1 MKSFFILLSLCIAF
15 VSTTRSQTSVNPVT
29 LAASAPTTLP
39 IGDDGVLEAYS
50 LSLVTSIEI
59 RVDGDTVTGT
69 KEAKLPYPFKDGD
82 PDHMASVASNARLRF
97 KADPTKKLWATAQ
110 YYGTIGALNF
120 SLFYGGKQF
129 TPEKISNGYIIPADG
144 YKIEIALNDWI
155 PFRMPGVK
163 DAVMITEDGKGNTT
177 SYSYFNE
184 RGRIDMESGFIFF
197 GREHVGQV
205 GTLIVTFKDDSI
217 AVYDMSGKLKPL
229 GDVSQTDV
237 FKVSMQGVRSLPA
250 DTASISYQSNDMLVR
265 ASYTKATTIT
275 LNFPATLPELPI
287 EVRVVDSSL
296 MATNPFAGKSYFG
309 PFTRPVT
316 EQAAAGQTLLFIFT
330 YMPQGRP
337 ISSGGG
343 KG

>member
-1 MKSFFILLSLCIAF
+1 MKSFLILLSLCFAL
-15 VSTTRSQTSVNPVT
+15 VSAAWSQTTPVT

-59 RVDGDTVTGT
+59 RVDGDTVSGV
-69 KEAKLPYPFKDGD
+69 KETKLPYPFKDGD
-82 PDHMASVASNARLRF
+82 PDHMASVASSARLRF
-97 KADPTKKLWATAQ
+97 KADTTKKLWATAQ
-110 YYGTIGALNF
+110 YYGTIGTLNY
-120 SLFYGGKQF
+120 SLFNGGKQF
-129 TPEKISNGYIIPADG
+129 TPEKVSNGYVIPADG
-144 YKIEIALNDWI
+144 YKIEISLNDWI
-155 PFRMPGVK
+155 PFRMPGIK
-163 DAVMITEDGKGNTT
+163 DAVMITEDGRGNTT

-205 GTLIVTFKDDSI
+205 GSMIVTFKDDSI
-217 AVYDMSGKLKPL
+217 AVYDLSGKLKPVA
-229 GDVSQTDV
+229 DVSQTDV
-237 FKVSMQGVRSLPA
+237 FKVSMQGVRSLQA
-250 DTASISYQSNDMLVR
+250 DTAAITYQSNDMLIR

-275 LNFPATLPELPI
+275 LTFPANLPELPV
-287 EVRVVDSSL
+287 EVRVVDSAA

-316 EQAAAGQTLLFIFT
+316 EQAVAGQTLLFIFT
-330 YMPQGRP
+330 NIPQGRP
-337 ISSGGG
+337 ISSGGT